1 MSMTSVSAGHEDH
14 GNVAPYRLGLQAP
27 ARLEPVESRHHHVE
41 QNEVGPH
48 MSHLLERALAALGHT
63 RVVARGVQHIEQH
76 AQVGRDII
84 NEQKG
89 FHRGRGRFLH

>member
-1 MSMTSVSAGHEDH
+1 
-14 GNVAPYRLGLQAP
+14 
-27 ARLEPVESRHHHVE
+27 
-41 QNEVGPH
+41 